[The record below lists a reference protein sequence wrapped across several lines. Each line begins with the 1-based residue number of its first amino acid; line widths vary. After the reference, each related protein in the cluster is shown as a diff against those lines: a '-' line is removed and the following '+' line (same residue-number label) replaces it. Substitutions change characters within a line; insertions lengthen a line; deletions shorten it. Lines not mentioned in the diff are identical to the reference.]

1 MSRVYVLAADR
12 ELTGLEPLS
21 YYRQAV
27 EELGYPMK
35 PFQYELSIE
44 HVEHKEANLEYLRTC
59 LEANFSRGETAELWS
74 VWLSGDVNKRPPTR
88 FRGRLSDLDGEAL
101 EQFLS
106 AEEICFDIT
115 ME

>member
-12 ELTGLEPLS
+12 ELSGLEPLS

-35 PFQYELSIE
+35 PFRYELSMENKENDLE
-44 HVEHKEANLEYLRTC
+44 HLRAF
-59 LEANFSRGETAELWS
+59 LEANFSPEETLELWS
-74 VWLSGDVNKRPPTR
+74 VWVGDVNKKCPPR
-88 FRGRLSDLDGEAL
+88 FRGRLVDFDLEAL

-106 AEEICFDIT
+106 AKEICFDIT
-115 ME
+115 I